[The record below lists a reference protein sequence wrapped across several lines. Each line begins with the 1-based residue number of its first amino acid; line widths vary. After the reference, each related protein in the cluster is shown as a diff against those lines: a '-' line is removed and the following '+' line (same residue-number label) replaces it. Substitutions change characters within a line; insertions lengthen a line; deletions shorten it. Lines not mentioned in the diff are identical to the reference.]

1 MHENLVEILIRL
13 YDDFLNLGIEEDLTD
28 LTSDNEVGFIHFYP
42 SHGRKL
48 MRNELFTVS
57 LIFYSKR
64 YSNEGIS
71 ERFHNYICYCMF

>member
-13 YDDFLNLGIEEDLTD
+13 YDDFLNLGIEGDLTD

-48 MRNELFTVS
+48 MRNELFKVS
-57 LIFYSKR
+57 FILICRIMVAIILILFLVR
-64 YSNEGIS
+64 N
-71 ERFHNYICYCMF
+71 F